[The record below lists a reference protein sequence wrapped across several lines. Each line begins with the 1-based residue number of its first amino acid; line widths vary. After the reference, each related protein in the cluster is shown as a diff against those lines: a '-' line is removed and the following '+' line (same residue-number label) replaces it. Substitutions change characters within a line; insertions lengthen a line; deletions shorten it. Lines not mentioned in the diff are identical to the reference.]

1 MRWKAHELAVT
12 DPELL
17 PDMLKLIAGLV
28 GEDPGVCSD
37 GDKLR
42 EERFPHEPPVRFT
55 GVTAPGGLIGVGVRR
70 VAPNNDDKDMD
81 LSTTGVELAFLGVA
95 GLNPRSVSPMASRHL
110 CLSVTS
116 IGESIK

>member
-1 MRWKAHELAVT
+1 MQHNI
-12 DPELL
+12 P
-17 PDMLKLIAGLV
+17 GLV

-95 GLNPRSVSPMASRHL
+95 GLNPRSEKEVCDVIFL
-110 CLSVTS
+110 YYLYNL
-116 IGESIK
+116 